1 MNTSTL
7 VMHRGVVL
15 RMRQDT
21 SNKGRHSDFV
31 GTHRACLW
39 RRGAWSGTAV
49 PRWSVCLFLLL
60 MGVPEGVAFARSVT
74 DSTYVWAID
83 SNVDGVAG
91 SGLGNDQKVTVG
103 QASAETDTVGAI
115 YKDSG
120 SLNFTGNGGASTA
133 RFGTLN
139 VLAHKIVVG
148 DYKYGYGMT
157 DFTNVINGTATGVFS
172 TVLTFNNLSGNG
184 QTGGKVNFKELIN
197 GYFDTTAGG
206 ELGGEFA
213 SSGLVYNIY
222 DTDAGQVRST
232 PTTSAYV
239 TVVDF
244 SSNVGHSARFDQ
256 EVVFKNYAFTYG
268 SPFVLEVQVFAQ
280 SKVAN
285 LNTKSADFSGG
296 TGERMLWQ
304 ESSIVDLSAVLSGMD
319 VFNLDGAPAQGYSLT
334 ASVDGSDPFAL
345 PEPEPCTLG
354 LLSAGTLCLLKRR
367 LGMSRRSGVGGVEGS
382 SSSIMSAR

>member
-1 MNTSTL
+1 
-7 VMHRGVVL
+7 
-15 RMRQDT
+15 MRQDT
-21 SNKGRHSDFV
+21 PGKGHRGDFL
-31 GTHRACLW
+31 GARRACLW
-39 RRGAWSGTAV
+39 PGAWGRTAI
-49 PRWSVCLFLLL
+49 PRWSLFLFLLL
-60 MGVPEGVAFARSVT
+60 IVVPKGVAFAATSVN
-74 DSTYVWAID
+74 DSTYLWAID

-120 SLNFTGNGGASTA
+120 SFNFTGNGGASTA

-139 VLAHKIVVG
+139 ANAHTIVSG
-148 DYKYGYGMT
+148 DYKYGYGRT
-157 DFTNVINGTATGVFS
+157 DFTNVINATAAGVFS

-184 QTGGKVNFKELIN
+184 QTKGTVNFKELIS
-197 GYFDTTAGG
+197 GFYETSAAGV
-206 ELGGEFA
+206 LGGEFA
-213 SSGLVYNIY
+213 SAGLVYNIY
-222 DTDAGQVRST
+222 DTKDGTVNES

-239 TVVDF
+239 TLVEF
-244 SSNVGHSARFDQ
+244 SSNVGHNARFDQ
-256 EVVFKNYAFTYG
+256 EVVFKDYAFTYG
-268 SPFVLEVQVFAQ
+268 SPFVLYVDGFAQ

-334 ASVDGSDPFAL
+334 AFVDGSDPFAAV
-345 PEPEPCTLG
+345 PEPGAESGFVAAAALVG
-354 LLSAGTLCLLKRR
+354 LHVRAR
-367 LGMSRRSGVGGVEGS
+367 RRSR
-382 SSSIMSAR
+382 AAP